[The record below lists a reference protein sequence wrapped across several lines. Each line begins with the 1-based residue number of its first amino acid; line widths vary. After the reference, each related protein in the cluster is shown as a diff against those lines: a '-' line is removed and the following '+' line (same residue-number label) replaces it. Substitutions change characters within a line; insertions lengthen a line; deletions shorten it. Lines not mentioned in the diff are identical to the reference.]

1 MLKKIQNLSNSVFT
15 FTQSKKLI
23 KSLIAVTILR
33 INEGRDAC
41 LKLKYVLLKRNDS
54 SDSPTKLRVVYMI
67 LFIIIIQRGVD
78 KSMET
83 LFQFFI
89 FYFLLI
95 QGKKKKKIEGCNRLS
110 FNESFHS
117 NFGCWSLGE
126 REREAKAIPSITSYI
141 NQIQESMSGS
151 ITVSNTKE
159 KHPQY
164 VSAVKLMFED
174 EEISG
179 SVPEICN
186 TKDFYSD
193 LIRAHLK
200 PQTILRGRVSCLLS
214 ITPAIN
220 VTISTFLSLFCFF
233 VINFIFLVCCI
244 LGTVQLLR
252 KCIGKE
258 IEGKLST
265 CKR

>member
-1 MLKKIQNLSNSVFT
+1 MNHFT
-15 FTQSKKLI
+15 VTL
-23 KSLIAVTILR
+23 AV
-33 INEGRDAC
+33 GA
-41 LKLKYVLLKRNDS
+41 S
-54 SDSPTKLRVVYMI
+54 
-67 LFIIIIQRGVD
+67 
-78 KSMET
+78 
-83 LFQFFI
+83 
-89 FYFLLI
+89 
-95 QGKKKKKIEGCNRLS
+95 
-110 FNESFHS
+110 
-117 NFGCWSLGE
+117 E
-126 REREAKAIPSITSYI
+126 REREKEREAKAIPSITSYI

-200 PQTILRGRVSCLLS
+200 PQTIIRGRVSCLLS

-244 LGTVQLLR
+244 LDSVWLLR